1 MQYEYGSR
9 IYEIPVDQIE
19 VDYNFNTRQFDQMD
33 LGGLIAAIKAR
44 GQEEAGKVMHQPNHP
59 TYPFKLLTG
68 FRRFSAIGNTDI
80 KTYKAIV
87 VAECSLADQL
97 TYNYVENQE
106 RKALTIYDEAMV
118 MKRFHEMGENEVQL
132 TARFGL
138 SRGKGQ
144 VRTMLL
150 KMLDEDKTG
159 DLANLA
165 KADLLGTTL
174 IRDLFSVKN
183 QVDRVVIVEDLKK
196 KAKFKIKLSV
206 DKSAVATKIP
216 RADMLMERNK
226 AARKRF
232 MSWALGLKIP
242 FSQWPMILTWI
253 NGEYTDNQLMD
264 VLQEMK
270 NDPCNYP
277 EFKEIISNAEHYT
290 QDPGSFLSKVLSFQD
305 SVKDL
310 ELERPVNGI
319 PFID

>member
-1 MQYEYGSR
+1 
-9 IYEIPVDQIE
+9 
-19 VDYNFNTRQFDQMD
+19 
-33 LGGLIAAIKAR
+33 
-44 GQEEAGKVMHQPNHP
+44 
-59 TYPFKLLTG
+59 
-68 FRRFSAIGNTDI
+68 
-80 KTYKAIV
+80 
-87 VAECSLADQL
+87 
-97 TYNYVENQE
+97 
-106 RKALTIYDEAMV
+106 
-118 MKRFHEMGENEVQL
+118 
-132 TARFGL
+132 
-138 SRGKGQ
+138 
-144 VRTMLL
+144 MLL

-232 MSWALGLKIP
+232 MSWSLGLKIP

-290 QDPGSFLSKVLSFQD
+290 QDPGSFLAQVLSFQD